1 MGCFCFLCTSRLLK
15 LGDFAEYFS
24 PCHSLLPVSMSL
36 PINHLSLLGAKN
48 FELQNP
54 SFKTNLNDRPTY
66 GDIFT
71 SV

>member
-1 MGCFCFLCTSRLLK
+1 MRIRFKPAFK
-15 LGDFAEYFS
+15 LIDQ
-24 PCHSLLPVSMSL
+24 LV
-36 PINHLSLLGAKN
+36 LGAKN

-71 SV
+71 NVSSVVEF